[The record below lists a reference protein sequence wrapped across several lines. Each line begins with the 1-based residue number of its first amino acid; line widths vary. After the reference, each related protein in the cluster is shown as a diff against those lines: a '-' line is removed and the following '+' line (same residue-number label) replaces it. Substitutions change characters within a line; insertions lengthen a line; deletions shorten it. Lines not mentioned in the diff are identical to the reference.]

1 MRLRGNIILVQN
13 LTLVVKLC
21 LPMNSQSSLVTLQWF
36 LSEIQKDL
44 KDLRDAERAKRSSAA
59 SSEQPCDP
67 PARQAELGEA
77 RQEQLVDG
85 ILEGLL
91 THPRCAKALWLPSRS
106 CFRVKKKDVGGKAG
120 QKDFFV
126 RKGPRFWPALQQ
138 AGDFALDFLE
148 RPDPDEEA
156 GSDSGPDALEI
167 ISEAP
172 GEGPVAGPVV
182 AYGHSGNWMHR
193 PGHRHR
199 RPWTV
204 LWTSTMNSKESLPRP
219 SKTKKMSMRPRR
231 RRGPGVALVLARA
244 LLLKSSTENLSSC
257 LAPKIL
263 GKILEER

>member
-21 LPMNSQSSLVTLQWF
+21 LPMHSSSSLVTLHWF

-44 KDLRDAERAKRSSAA
+44 KDLRDAQRAKTSSAA
-59 SSEQPCDP
+59 SSEQPCDKL
-67 PARQAELGEA
+67 ARQAELGEA

-106 CFRVKKKDVGGKAG
+106 CFRVKKKDVAGKAG

-138 AGDFALDFLE
+138 AGDFALDFLD

-172 GEGPVAGPVV
+172 GEGPAAGPVA
-182 AYGHSGNWMHR
+182 AYGHSGNLDAPDIDDDLERELTEALEDEPDPH
-193 PGHRHR
+193 
-199 RPWTV
+199 WT
-204 LWTSTMNSKESLPRP
+204 P
-219 SKTKKMSMRPRR
+219 SNKRARS
-231 RRGPGVALVLARA
+231 GPGAG
-244 LLLKSSTENLSSC
+244 KGP
-257 LAPKIL
+257 APDIVD
-263 GKILEER
+263 

>member
-1 MRLRGNIILVQN
+1 MQDAIIVRLRGNIILVQN

-21 LPMNSQSSLVTLQWF
+21 LPMNAQSSLVTLQWF

-44 KDLRDAERAKRSSAA
+44 KDLRDAQRAKTSSAA
-59 SSEQPCDP
+59 SSANPCDKQL
-67 PARQAELGEA
+67 ARQEELGVA

-106 CFRVKKKDVGGKAG
+106 CFRVKKKDVAGKAG

-172 GEGPVAGPVV
+172 GEGPVAGPVA
-182 AYGHSGNWMHR
+182 AYGHSGNLDA
-193 PGHRHR
+193 P
-199 RPWTV
+199 T
-204 LWTSTMNSKESLPRP
+204 RP
-219 SKTKKMSMRPRR
+219 SPSSSMDGALDIDDELERELTEALEDEPDPHWTPSNKRAKS
-231 RRGPGVALVLARA
+231 GPGAGRG
-244 LLLKSSTENLSSC
+244 S
-257 LAPKIL
+257 APDIVD
-263 GKILEER
+263 